1 VNARVGAKT
10 DTGRVREANE
20 DAFLVEGPLFAVA
33 DGMGGHLAGDVASRT
48 AVETITTRAEQ
59 DSPGDPGSLARLVRE
74 ANHEI
79 WKKAQSDASLHGMGT
94 TCTLAMLDD
103 SVLHIAHVGD
113 SRAYLFRDGDLSQ
126 LTEDHTLVG
135 RMVREGRLRPDEA
148 EHHPQRSIITRALGV
163 DSDVAVDTQTIEL
176 REGDRVLLC
185 SDGLSSM
192 VERESIAEA
201 LGDNADPQ
209 EASERLVQLANEA
222 GGEDNITVVVIEV
235 AGDAPAGAATAKAE
249 QAPPPPAAAP
259 VRADTDPAPAR
270 DPRDDT
276 VHALTALAERP
287 KRRWLR
293 ALLVTLVVIAIL
305 VGGAYALLSYSLS
318 NSWFVGINEAGVVT
332 IFQGRPEEVAG
343 FSLSEEHDVSD
354 LALAEVPEFLRDNVR
369 EGIKVDSLDEARAR
383 VADLEERAQDEELRG
398 RDGTPNRRTRNQRD
412 RDRQGGGG

>member
-1 VNARVGAKT
+1 MNARVGAKT

-20 DAFLVEGPLFAVA
+20 DSFLIDGPLFAVA

-48 AVETITTRAEQ
+48 AVETITTQAER
-59 DSPGDPGSLARLVRE
+59 DSPGDTGALARLVRE

-94 TCTLAMLDD
+94 TCTLAMLDG

-135 RMVREGRLRPDEA
+135 RMVREGKLRPDEA

-176 REGDRVLLC
+176 QEGDRVLLC

-192 VERESIAEA
+192 VEKESIARV
-201 LGDNADPQ
+201 LSDNADPQ
-209 EASERLVQLANEA
+209 EASERLVQLANDA
-222 GGEDNITVVVIEV
+222 GGEDNVTVVVIEV
-235 AGDAPAGAATAKAE
+235 AGNEPAGATAAKRE
-249 QAPPPPAAAP
+249 EAPPPPAAAP
-259 VRADTDPAPAR
+259 VRANTDPAPAR

-287 KRRWLR
+287 RRRWIR
-293 ALLVTLVVIAIL
+293 PLVITVVLVALVV
-305 VGGAYALLSYSLS
+305 GGGYVMLSYSLS
-318 NSWFVGINEAGVVT
+318 NSWFVGVNEAGIVT
-332 IFQGRPEEVAG
+332 IYQGRPEEVAG

-369 EGIKVDSLDEARAR
+369 DGIKVDSLGEAQDR
-383 VADLEERAQDEELRG
+383 VADLRDRAQDEELRD
-398 RDGTPNRRTRNQRD
+398 RTPNRRNRNQRQ

>member
-1 VNARVGAKT
+1 MNARVGAKT

-59 DSPGDPGSLARLVRE
+59 DSPGDTGSLARLVRE

-94 TCTLAMLDD
+94 TCTLAMLDG
-103 SVLHIAHVGD
+103 SILHIAHVGD

-192 VERESIAEA
+192 VERESIAA
-201 LGDNADPQ
+201 VLGDNADPQ
-209 EASERLVQLANEA
+209 EASERLVHLANEA

-235 AGDAPAGAATAKAE
+235 AGDAPARAATAEAVH
-249 QAPPPPAAAP
+249 APPPPAAEP
-259 VRADTDPAPAR
+259 V
-270 DPRDDT
+270 RDDT

-293 ALLVTLVVIAIL
+293 ALLVTVVVIAIV

-318 NSWFVGINEAGVVT
+318 NSWFVGVNEAGVVT

-354 LALAEVPEFLRDNVR
+354 LALAQVPEFLRDNVR
-369 EGIKVDSLDEARAR
+369 EGIKVDSLEEARER
-383 VADLEERAQDEELRG
+383 VADLEERAQDEEIRG

>member
-1 VNARVGAKT
+1 VNARVGATT

-20 DAFLVEGPLFAVA
+20 DALLVEEPLFAVA

-48 AVETITTRAEQ
+48 AVETITSRAEQ
-59 DSPGDPGSLARLVRE
+59 DSPGDTGALARLVRE

-79 WKKAQSDASLHGMGT
+79 WKKAQSDASLRGMGT

-103 SVLHIAHVGD
+103 SGLHIAHVGD
-113 SRAYLFRDGDLSQ
+113 SRAYLFRAGDLTQ

-135 RMVREGRLRPDEA
+135 RMVREGRLQPDEA

-176 REGDRVLLC
+176 QEGDRVLLC

-192 VERESIAEA
+192 VSREAISEV
-201 LGDNADPQ
+201 LDGNVDPQ
-209 EASERLVQLANEA
+209 TAAERLVELANDA

-235 AGDAPAGAATAKAE
+235 AAGGTGGIAAAKKEEYPAG
-249 QAPPPPAAAP
+249 PAVEPA
-259 VRADTDPAPAR
+259 RADTDPAPAT
-270 DPRDDT
+270 DPRDET

-293 ALLVTLVVIAIL
+293 ALVVTLVIVAIL
-305 VGGAYALLSYSLS
+305 VGGGYALLSYALS
-318 NSWFVGINEAGVVT
+318 NSWYVGVNEAGVVS
-332 IFQGRPEEVAG
+332 IYQGRPEEVAG
-343 FSLSEEHDVSD
+343 FSLSEEHEASD

-369 EGIKVDSLDEARAR
+369 DGIKVDSLEEAQAR
-383 VADLEERAQDEELRG
+383 IADLEERARDEELRD
-398 RDGTPNRRTRNQRD
+398 RTPNRRNRNQRQ